1 MESLL
6 NNFSFQPTI
15 IGISETKLKSHV
27 SYSPQLPGYE
37 FVNVNS
43 VTNAG
48 GVGVF
53 INSNFTYK
61 ILSDVGLELDGCEDL
76 WIVVDANIGNYK
88 KLAIGVVYRH
98 PGNEISKFQNKFE
111 NCIEKLNTKKLPYI
125 ICGDFNINLIDSD
138 SSFNSFYLNALLS
151 LGCTQF
157 VNDFTRHSND
167 FSSKSLLD
175 HIYSNL
181 DLNCNII
188 LSDIS
193 DHFPTFASYNLR
205 RTSEN
210 SITIKHTRDM
220 KHFNVSNFIKDVES
234 EMKTF
239 NQQLNLSPDELMCC
253 FIKKFDEIVNLH
265 APLRR
270 ISNNEI
276 KHKRKP
282 WVNNYII
289 KLVKKKNKLF
299 NRFVKN
305 PTKKTQKS
313 YTIVKNTV
321 AQKIRSCKRNY
332 YRRVFHS
339 SRTDPKSMWKN
350 VDKIIQSKNKKS
362 NNIKTITDKNGKII
376 TNPVEM
382 SKVFNNHFSEIG
394 KSIASSI
401 PATTLSN
408 NSTKIKPCLSSLFL
422 QPVSPHEVEKII
434 NSFDVN
440 KSTPS
445 FCTPFKFLKFASKQ
459 ISLILSIIINKC
471 MTEGIFPDC
480 LKLAEV
486 IPIHKKGSKDN
497 LNHYRPISLLSPF
510 SKIFEKCLYT
520 RINSFF
526 NKNSILFK
534 SQFGF
539 RDNSSTE
546 NAVLQI
552 HDYLTKKIDEKET
565 VCSIFIDLQKAF
577 DTVDHSILLKKL
589 FSYGIRGTTHNLLF
603 SYLKNRHQFTLCNG
617 SKSNSRTVECGVPQG
632 STLGPLLFLVY
643 INDLFSSSLFNLN
656 LFADDACLTLSNKCP
671 QVLESQV
678 NQELIKIME
687 WLCSNKLSLNID
699 KTKFLIF
706 SSRST
711 SFNILI
717 NNKPIAQ
724 VSSINYL
731 GVIIDNKLSWNMHV
745 KHISNK
751 VASGCWA
758 LFKLRPFVTDCI
770 LRKVYFAIVHQHLQY
785 CISCWGGADKS
796 KLKVLQNRCIRVIS
810 RASYRSKVSPLYKIF
825 NTLQVNDLYE
835 IQIAKI
841 MYKINNNTWIG
852 DFNLKKVES
861 VHSHHTRSST
871 SSNYFHNSINKIRS
885 LRAISNKGPRI
896 WQSISNDT
904 KNLSY
909 HQFVKQLK
917 TSVMDRY

>member
-1 MESLL
+1 MDATTSNFSSLQTDATTSNFSSLNKNSFTTFSSSQQHNTNTTSCQQISVKEVSKFYSSSCLTLLHLNLRSIFKNSDSMESLL

-276 KHKRKP
+276 KHNRKP

-299 NRFVKN
+299 TRFVKN

-332 YRRVFHS
+332 YRRV
-339 SRTDPKSMWKN
+339 T
-350 VDKIIQSKNKKS
+350 Q
-362 NNIKTITDKNGKII
+362 
-376 TNPVEM
+376 TN
-382 SKVFNNHFSEIG
+382 S
-394 KSIASSI
+394 
-401 PATTLSN
+401 
-408 NSTKIKPCLSSLFL
+408 
-422 QPVSPHEVEKII
+422 QP
-434 NSFDVN
+434 
-440 KSTPS
+440 
-445 FCTPFKFLKFASKQ
+445 
-459 ISLILSIIINKC
+459 
-471 MTEGIFPDC
+471 
-480 LKLAEV
+480 
-486 IPIHKKGSKDN
+486 
-497 LNHYRPISLLSPF
+497 
-510 SKIFEKCLYT
+510 
-520 RINSFF
+520 
-526 NKNSILFK
+526 
-534 SQFGF
+534 
-539 RDNSSTE
+539 
-546 NAVLQI
+546 
-552 HDYLTKKIDEKET
+552 
-565 VCSIFIDLQKAF
+565 
-577 DTVDHSILLKKL
+577 
-589 FSYGIRGTTHNLLF
+589 
-603 SYLKNRHQFTLCNG
+603 
-617 SKSNSRTVECGVPQG
+617 
-632 STLGPLLFLVY
+632 
-643 INDLFSSSLFNLN
+643 
-656 LFADDACLTLSNKCP
+656 
-671 QVLESQV
+671 
-678 NQELIKIME
+678 
-687 WLCSNKLSLNID
+687 
-699 KTKFLIF
+699 
-706 SSRST
+706 
-711 SFNILI
+711 
-717 NNKPIAQ
+717 
-724 VSSINYL
+724 
-731 GVIIDNKLSWNMHV
+731 
-745 KHISNK
+745 
-751 VASGCWA
+751 
-758 LFKLRPFVTDCI
+758 
-770 LRKVYFAIVHQHLQY
+770 
-785 CISCWGGADKS
+785 
-796 KLKVLQNRCIRVIS
+796 
-810 RASYRSKVSPLYKIF
+810 
-825 NTLQVNDLYE
+825 
-835 IQIAKI
+835 
-841 MYKINNNTWIG
+841 
-852 DFNLKKVES
+852 
-861 VHSHHTRSST
+861 
-871 SSNYFHNSINKIRS
+871 
-885 LRAISNKGPRI
+885 
-896 WQSISNDT
+896 
-904 KNLSY
+904 
-909 HQFVKQLK
+909 
-917 TSVMDRY
+917 